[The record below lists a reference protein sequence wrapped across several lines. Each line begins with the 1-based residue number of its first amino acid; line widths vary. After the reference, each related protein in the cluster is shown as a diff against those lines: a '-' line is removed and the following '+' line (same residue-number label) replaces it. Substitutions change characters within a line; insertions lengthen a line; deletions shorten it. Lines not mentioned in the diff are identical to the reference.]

1 MTADAKGEH
10 AAGRE
15 RGDTDYTPLYAGVG
29 VDRLT
34 AETDAASVVRALV
47 DGI

>member
-1 MTADAKGEH
+1 MTDAARAEH
-10 AAGRE
+10 ADGRE
-15 RGDTDYTPLYAGVG
+15 RGDTGYTPLYAGVG

-34 AETDAASVVRALV
+34 AETDAASVVRSLV